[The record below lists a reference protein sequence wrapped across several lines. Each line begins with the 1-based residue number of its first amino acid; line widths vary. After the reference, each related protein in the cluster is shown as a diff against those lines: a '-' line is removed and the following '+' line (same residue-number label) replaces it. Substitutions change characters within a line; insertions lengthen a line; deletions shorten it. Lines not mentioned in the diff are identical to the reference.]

1 MEENNTS
8 KNLVENSPLTPN
20 APEPVKE
27 TQTVPIV
34 TAEPTPVPTNEVE
47 TKPEAPSATPTPV
60 APVSTE
66 ATKPP
71 EVKPTV
77 PVQEEKKEEVK
88 TEDKKEEVKKEEPKK
103 KPKKKS
109 YKGTIFL
116 LFLLLLIIVGL
127 YLVMGELDKLK
138 KVKKGVTD
146 LSTIVVPE
154 KEPEKLADSKKVI
167 DGLDPSV
174 QESIV
179 NFLLQDEE
187 TDYIKYLTNL
197 DNGTKLYL
205 ADLFKNN
212 SITLDS
218 IKTNLE
224 SKFGVNLSVEG
235 KDLYDLKNKNK
246 ILYEFNST
254 TVMFEKKIELG
265 SVDYKPFK
273 IDGELMILEYDDPVG
288 TKEEYT
294 ITVYSAFLIRNNN
307 VESIRNKADTL
318 KFDESLSIDNIKNN
332 ILTYYSDHKE
342 EFDRITYKFKK
353 NNKFN
358 KFNLI
363 DIVIG

>member
-1 MEENNTS
+1 MEENNTR
-8 KNLVENSPLTPN
+8 KNLVDDSPFTPN
-20 APEPVKE
+20 APEVAKE
-27 TQTVPIV
+27 IQTAPTQAADQTV
-34 TAEPTPVPTNEVE
+34 TPTNEVVTKTE
-47 TKPEAPSATPTPV
+47 TPSVSPAAV
-60 APVSTE
+60 APASTE
-66 ATKPP
+66 ATHAPEEKPAASS
-71 EVKPTV
+71 
-77 PVQEEKKEEVK
+77 QEEKKEEVK

-103 KPKKKS
+103 EQKKKS

-167 DGLDPSV
+167 DALDPSV

-187 TDYIKYLTNL
+187 TNYINYLNSL
-197 DNGTKLYL
+197 DNGDKLYL

-224 SKFGVNLSVEG
+224 SKFGVSLGVEG
-235 KDLYDLKNKNK
+235 ENLYDLKNKSK
-246 ILYEFNST
+246 ILYEFNPT

-288 TKEEYT
+288 TKEEYS

-353 NNKFN
+353 NNKHN

-363 DIVIG
+363 DVIIG